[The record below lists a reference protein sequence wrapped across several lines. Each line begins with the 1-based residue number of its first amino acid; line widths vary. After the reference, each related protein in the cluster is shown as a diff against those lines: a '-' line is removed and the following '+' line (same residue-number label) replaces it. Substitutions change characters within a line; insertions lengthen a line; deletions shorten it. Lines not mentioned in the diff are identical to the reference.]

1 MVICTSFK
9 YRFTWQNSQIPRKK
23 NGRRHYTC
31 AKISHRPKSPNA
43 SEYHASQEHKAGITL
58 TRQEQVNNLY
68 RQVAEINRNIAS
80 RPDGQRFPSSKEADI
95 LGKLSAAI
103 SKMEQET
110 GIADKISVL
119 SDFINW
125 LRELDTEQARAIT
138 ALADSYI
145 KSQL

>member
-1 MVICTSFK
+1 MAELS
-9 YRFTWQNSQIPRKK
+9 NSQKK
-23 NGRRHYTC
+23 EWAQTLYLRENLTQAEIAERVGVSRVT
-31 AKISHRPKSPNA
+31 ISNWIKA
-43 SEYHASQEHKAGITL
+43 GKWEEHKAGITL

-125 LRELDTEQARAIT
+125 LRELDTEQTRVIT

>member
-1 MVICTSFK
+1 MAELS
-9 YRFTWQNSQIPRKK
+9 NSQKK
-23 NGRRHYTC
+23 EWAQTLYLRENLTQAEIAERVGVSRVT
-31 AKISHRPKSPNA
+31 ISNWIKA
-43 SEYHASQEHKAGITL
+43 GKWEEHKAGITL

-125 LRELDTEQARAIT
+125 LRELDTEQVRAIT

>member
-1 MVICTSFK
+1 
-9 YRFTWQNSQIPRKK
+9 
-23 NGRRHYTC
+23 
-31 AKISHRPKSPNA
+31 
-43 SEYHASQEHKAGITL
+43 
-58 TRQEQVNNLY
+58 
-68 RQVAEINRNIAS
+68 
-80 RPDGQRFPSSKEADI
+80 
-95 LGKLSAAI
+95 
-103 SKMEQET
+103 MEQET

>member
-1 MVICTSFK
+1 MVELS
-9 YRFTWQNSQIPRKK
+9 NSQKK
-23 NGRRHYTC
+23 EWAQTLYLRENLTQAEIAERVGVSRVT
-31 AKISHRPKSPNA
+31 ISNWIKA
-43 SEYHASQEHKAGITL
+43 GKWEEHKAGITL

>member
-1 MVICTSFK
+1 MAVLS
-9 YRFTWQNSQIPRKK
+9 NSQKK
-23 NGRRHYTC
+23 EWAQTLYLRENLTQAEIAERVGVSRVT
-31 AKISHRPKSPNA
+31 ISNWIKA
-43 SEYHASQEHKAGITL
+43 GKWEEHKAGITL

>member
-1 MVICTSFK
+1 MAELS
-9 YRFTWQNSQIPRKK
+9 NSQKK
-23 NGRRHYTC
+23 EWAQTLYLRENLTQAEIAERVGVSRVT
-31 AKISHRPKSPNA
+31 ISNWIKA
-43 SEYHASQEHKAGITL
+43 GKWEEHKAGITL

-125 LRELDTEQARAIT
+125 LHELDTEQARAIT

>member
-1 MVICTSFK
+1 MAELS
-9 YRFTWQNSQIPRKK
+9 NSQKK
-23 NGRRHYTC
+23 EWAQTLYLRENLTQAELAERVGVSRVT
-31 AKISHRPKSPNA
+31 ISNWIKA
-43 SEYHASQEHKAGITL
+43 GKWEEHKAGITL

>member
-1 MVICTSFK
+1 MAELS
-9 YRFTWQNSQIPRKK
+9 NSQKK
-23 NGRRHYTC
+23 EWAQTLYLRENLTQAEIAERVGVSRVT
-31 AKISHRPKSPNA
+31 ISNWIKA
-43 SEYHASQEHKAGITL
+43 GKWEEHKAGITL

-125 LRELDTEQARAIT
+125 LRELDTEQARPIT

>member
-1 MVICTSFK
+1 MAELS
-9 YRFTWQNSQIPRKK
+9 NSQKK
-23 NGRRHYTC
+23 EWAQTLYLRENLTQAEIAERVGVSRVT
-31 AKISHRPKSPNA
+31 ISNWIKA
-43 SEYHASQEHKAGITL
+43 GKWEEHKAGITL